1 MPLNVGLNNQNKD
14 ERVNSHS
21 VLNTHFPVYNIRRPP
36 QQHRNENIRAT
47 HPLSPSRD
55 IPINNFNLN
64 NNIPFRYNNVNA
76 GSSNDSDLENL
87 IRHLVH
93 SSAALWSRAYLDF
106 FVDFPSFKNSFI
118 SQFWDET
125 KQLET
130 KLALQSARYKE
141 SEGSFVEHFMKFV
154 AMSKHLEPNYSEQL
168 LMKTI
173 ARHYP
178 PNISSVLV
186 GTHSL
191 ADAMDK
197 LRQADYYFRFE
208 MKINT
213 DLGSQMRSS
222 DPIERNK
229 NSHNFNFRNSTRRE
243 FQKTPTKTVAQIG
256 LDTPENFKLSQ
267 DSENDGTPH
276 NV

>member
-1 MPLNVGLNNQNKD
+1 M
-14 ERVNSHS
+14 
-21 VLNTHFPVYNIRRPP
+21 
-36 QQHRNENIRAT
+36 
-47 HPLSPSRD
+47 
-55 IPINNFNLN
+55 
-64 NNIPFRYNNVNA
+64 
-76 GSSNDSDLENL
+76 
-87 IRHLVH
+87 
-93 SSAALWSRAYLDF
+93 
-106 FVDFPSFKNSFI
+106 
-118 SQFWDET
+118 
-125 KQLET
+125 QLGT
-130 KLALQSARYKE
+130 KLSLQSARYKE

-154 AMSKHLEPNYSEQL
+154 AMSKHLEPNYFEQL
-168 LMKTI
+168 LIKTI

-213 DLGSQMRSS
+213 DLGSQVRSS

-229 NSHNFNFRNSTRRE
+229 IAIISILEIALGGIS
-243 FQKTPTKTVAQIG
+243 KTPTKTVAQIG

-267 DSENDGTPH
+267 DSERMALLTMFGSH
-276 NV
+276 CRSSFK